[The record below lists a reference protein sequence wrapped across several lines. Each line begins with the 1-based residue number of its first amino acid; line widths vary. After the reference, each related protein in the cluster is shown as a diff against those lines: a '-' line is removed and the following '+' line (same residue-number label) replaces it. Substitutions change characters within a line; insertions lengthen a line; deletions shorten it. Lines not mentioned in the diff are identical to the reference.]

1 VRFSYQDTEA
11 LLQRLGELPQRLVLI
26 GGQAVA
32 FWANYYA
39 SRIELPGGIVPTS
52 KDVDFLGAA
61 VDVETAARALDG
73 KAFLPTLDDATNSAG
88 YVIFDHA
95 GEEHQLDFMSQR
107 AGSTTPR

>member
-1 VRFSYQDTEA
+1 M
-11 LLQRLGELPQRLVLI
+11 
-26 GGQAVA
+26 A

-88 YVIFDHA
+88 HVIFDHA

-107 AGSTTPR
+107 AGSTTQR